1 MYLDDILVY
10 LEELIEYIG
19 QVKKVL
25 DKVRK
30 AGFHVSLE
38 KSKFYIQEV
47 EFLEHTMKVGGIAM
61 SKDKVEAILN

>member
-1 MYLDDILVY
+1 M
-10 LEELIEYIG
+10 EHIE

-30 AGFHVSLE
+30 VEFHVSLE
-38 KSKFYIQEV
+38 KSKFHIREI
-47 EFLEHTMKVGGIAM
+47 EFLEHIVKVEGIAI

>member
-1 MYLDDILVY
+1 M
-10 LEELIEYIG
+10 EELIEHIE

-30 AGFHVSLE
+30 AGFYISLE

-47 EFLEHTMKVGGIAM
+47 EFLGHTIKVEGIVI
-61 SKDKVEAILN
+61 SKDKVEAILS

>member
-1 MYLDDILVY
+1 MDDILVY
-10 LEELIEYIG
+10 LEELMEHIE

-47 EFLEHTMKVGGIAM
+47 EFLGHIVKVEGIVI